1 MPKAQIVKWGN
12 SLAIRIPKPVAE
24 KAGVTEGDPV
34 VLEAARGLI
43 KLVRSERIPTLK
55 ELVAQITP
63 ENRYEEI
70 STGPERGREIV
81 EW

>member
-1 MPKAQIVKWGN
+1 MPKTQVVKWGN

-24 KAGVTEGDPV
+24 KAGVAEGDPV
-34 VLEAARGLI
+34 ILEAARGEI

-63 ENRYEEI
+63 ENRYQEV
-70 STGPERGREIV
+70 SAGPERGKEIV

>member
-12 SLAIRIPKPVAE
+12 SLAVRIPRPVAE
-24 KAGVTEGDPV
+24 QAGVEEGDPV
-34 VLEAARGLI
+34 VLEAARGQI
-43 KLVRSERIPTLK
+43 KLVRSERVPTLK
-55 ELVAQITP
+55 ELVSQITP

-70 STGPERGREIV
+70 SAGSERGREIV

>member
-1 MPKAQIVKWGN
+1 MSKAQIVKWGN
-12 SLAIRIPKPVAE
+12 SLAIRIPKLIAE
-24 KAGVTEGDPV
+24 KAGVEEGDPI
-34 VLEAARGLI
+34 VLEAARGQI

-55 ELVAQITP
+55 ELVAQITA

-70 STGPERGREIV
+70 SSGPERGKEIV